1 MSAKYYIYWNLHR
14 KCYSVKHRGKVV
26 RHFHNAHVLL
36 PEFRVSAKGRERVR
50 REGAKNVHAYIVSDF
65 IDVQP
70 SYWPT
75 TKGLSFRGW
84 RLGNQIATYNPYKN
98 ESFVDS
104 EGNALYNA
112 REAYLGIDQGKPVI
126 KFN

>member
-65 IDVQP
+65 INVEPPAFDLV
-70 SYWPT
+70 T
-75 TKGLSFRGW
+75 GLTLHES
-84 RLGNQIATYNPYKN
+84 ATYNPYKN
-98 ESFVDS
+98 ESFVDNC
-104 EGNALYNA
+104 GNALYNA
-112 REAYLGIDQGKPVI
+112 KEAYLRIYQGKPCI
-126 KFN
+126 RFRKGT